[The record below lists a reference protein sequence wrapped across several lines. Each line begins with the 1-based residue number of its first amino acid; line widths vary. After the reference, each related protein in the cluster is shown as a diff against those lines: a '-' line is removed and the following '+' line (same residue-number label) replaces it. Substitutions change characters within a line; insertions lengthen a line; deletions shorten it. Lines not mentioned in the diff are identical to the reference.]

1 MINLPN
7 VVGLV
12 IVGVAIYFLY
22 RYFMP
27 AGQLR
32 FFHLRLRND
41 GLADSPAIPFT
52 IRHLISSLAK
62 LGIRTIETREA
73 KQGLSNVY
81 TIGGETHNAYTFLYG
96 ESNEKQQ
103 LDSAAAA
110 AESARE
116 SLIAECR
123 DSDGLSELKMHGIT
137 DSIRQRI
144 ASAGFDR
151 EAQDVTS
158 LQQLSL
164 ERPEQFAMSWTTF
177 GGVDERS
184 EPFKERWAGTM
195 TDVETATA
203 EFWPNLAG
211 YGMAFNL
218 LIVQKLSSTTA
229 DAFKSQLGWSPEHDR
244 LLSTDGLF
252 VIDMSIF
259 ETVDSH
265 VVKGR
270 TRFTPACT
278 VYLKQDPMTKVLRP
292 FTVVISGS
300 GGRDKTIYEKDKVSD
315 SAWLYALLAA
325 RSSIS
330 VWGIWIGHVY
340 HWHVVTAAMQMTM
353 FNNVRENHALFT
365 VLGPQSDYLI
375 TFDVILLLLWKH
387 VAPPTSIN
395 SGSEFVKLMNTF
407 AGGRT
412 FFEDDPKET
421 LKRFNIAASD
431 FTTGDGKAWD
441 AYPAAADVLEV
452 WDATEEYVGVFVD
465 EHYADDS
472 VVQNDEELQ
481 KWFAESQDPD
491 EGNIRFGAD
500 FRMNGKTSLSRLVTS
515 LIYRITVHGCS
526 RMNISANPQLS
537 FVSNL
542 PPCMQK
548 DDIPATDVSLTT
560 QELLEYL
567 PNTGTIGEMVT
578 FLFTF
583 VYSSPYK
590 PLIPVGGDR
599 TDLFFDN
606 QTYPRSNDALVEFR
620 GAIRNFIMRYS
631 ADSPQIQQWPMNIET

>member
-1 MINLPN
+1 MITIPN

-12 IVGVAIYFLY
+12 IVGIAVYFLY
-22 RYFMP
+22 RYFIP

-32 FFHLRLRND
+32 FFHLRLRDD
-41 GLADSPAIPFT
+41 GLNDIPAIPFT

-73 KQGLSNVY
+73 KQGLSNIY
-81 TIGGETHNAYTFLYG
+81 TIGGKTHNAYTFLYG
-96 ESNEKQQ
+96 ESNLERQ

-123 DSDGLSELKMHGIT
+123 DSGGLSELKMHGIT
-137 DSIRQRI
+137 DRIRQRI

-158 LQQLSL
+158 LQQLPL
-164 ERPEQFAMSWTTF
+164 EQPEQFAMSWTTF

-184 EPFKERWAGTM
+184 EPLKERWAATM
-195 TDVETATA
+195 TDAETATA
-203 EFWPNLAG
+203 EFWPNIAG

-218 LIVQKLSSTTA
+218 LIVQKLTSATA
-229 DAFKSQLGWSPEHDR
+229 DGFKSQLGWSPKHDR

-259 ETVDSH
+259 ETVESH
-265 VVKGR
+265 VIKGT
-270 TRFTPACT
+270 TRFTPASII
-278 VYLKQDPMTKVLRP
+278 YLRQDSTTKELRP
-292 FTVVISGS
+292 FTVVVSGN
-300 GGRDKTIYEKDKVSD
+300 GGRDRRVYEKDKVSE

-325 RSSIS
+325 RTSIS

-340 HWHVVTAAMQMTM
+340 HWHVVSAAMQMTM
-353 FNNVRENHALFT
+353 FNNVRESHALFT
-365 VLGPQSDYLI
+365 LLGPQSHYLI

-395 SGSEFVKLMNTF
+395 SGSDFVKLMNTF

-412 FFEDDPKET
+412 FFQDDPRET
-421 LKRFNIAASD
+421 LKRLNITASD
-431 FTTGDGKAWD
+431 FTTENGKAWD
-441 AYPAAADVLEV
+441 AYPAVADILEV
-452 WDATEEYVGVFVD
+452 WEATEEYVDVFVD
-465 EHYADDS
+465 EHYSDDS
-472 VVQNDEELQ
+472 AVQNDKELQ
-481 KWFAESQDPD
+481 QWFAESQDPG

-500 FRMNGKTSLSRLVTS
+500 FRMNGRNSLSQLVTS
-515 LIYRITVHGCS
+515 LIYRVTVHGCS
-526 RMNISANPQLS
+526 RMNIAANPQLS

-548 DDIPATDVSLTT
+548 DDLPATDVSLTT

-583 VYSSPYK
+583 VYSAPYK
-590 PLIPVGGDR
+590 PLIPAGGDR
-599 TDLFFDN
+599 TDLFFDS
-606 QTYPRSNDALVEFR
+606 QKYPRSNDALVKFR